1 MSGKSLAL
9 LLQSAKDSLNDS
21 LEEIRTA
28 VDRLDAW
35 DREGLD
41 LPVPLADLERV
52 WSQCQGAQRTLDS
65 LARRAAQA
73 ENQKTRA

>member
-1 MSGKSLAL
+1 MSGKNLAL
-9 LLQSAKDSLNDS
+9 LLQSAKDSLDDG

-28 VDRLDAW
+28 VDRLDGW

-41 LPVPLADLERV
+41 LPFPLADLERV
-52 WSQCQGAQRTLDS
+52 WSQCQSAQRTLEG

-73 ENQKTRA
+73 EKTRA